1 MPPLMTSFFINDLL
15 LFTLIAMKL
24 DFRLYAKRKQK
35 KLKRDYLKP
44 LVGMALLSAFSLPV
58 LAAGTPAGL
67 TIDNTAFG
75 SFENP
80 NDAGTAIPVN
90 SNTVTLT
97 VAEIAGIDVAGVGA
111 TEAPFGVANAGPGQ
125 GDGAISSD
133 DVVYFTYT
141 ITNIGNDQTQLFI
154 PGVPANV
161 INGTFDEVAT
171 GPIEIVE
178 YNDGVNPPVAL
189 NVAVPVAGDDTGTLI
204 PAQNG
209 GSLPVDGSITV
220 RVPIK
225 LDSGLD
231 INNDTIT
238 VVLGNTVDAASQ
250 NFPFVAGGEF
260 ATANADVFTQDNTG
274 TANGDASATNPTPER
289 EASDVIVT
297 ALGTPSVDYGDAPD
311 PAAGTAAAPDAVTPA
326 DYETV
331 PGRGPSHVVD
341 NTNFLGT
348 GVDVDTTAFDD
359 AEDDGVELGGSVLQG
374 QTVVAGQA
382 ITLDVSTASG
392 TTGLLNAWIDFNRD
406 GDFDDPGEQV
416 ATDASPTA
424 DTVTINTTVPFS
436 ATDGVTYARF
446 RYSTAGGLTPTSA
459 APDGE
464 VEDYEITISASTP
477 ALRLVKR
484 VTRVGTTNFTAFV
497 DDGTPGNDDNAA
509 NWPSATYLAGEVA
522 APAEPGEEVD
532 YTIYYLSDGNTPINN
547 ISICDFVP
555 DNTTYVANSMV
566 SNLGNAGDTALTD
579 TNADADGAQ
588 QFAVGA
594 TPGAPCPG
602 AGNTDG
608 GVLINIPGTADNATA
623 PGTPTSSFGY
633 VRFTVVV
640 D

>member
-1 MPPLMTSFFINDLL
+1 
-15 LFTLIAMKL
+15 
-24 DFRLYAKRKQK
+24 
-35 KLKRDYLKP
+35 
-44 LVGMALLSAFSLPV
+44 MALLSAFSLPV

-67 TIDNTAFG
+67 TIDNTAHG

-80 NDAGTAIPVN
+80 SDPGVAIPVD

-111 TEAPFGVANAGPGQ
+111 TEAPFGVANAGSGQ
-125 GDGAISSD
+125 GDTAISSD

-161 INGTFDEVAT
+161 INGTFDAGVT
-171 GPIEIVE
+171 GPIEIIE
-178 YNDGVNPPVAL
+178 YDDGVNPPVAL
-189 NVAVPVAGDDTGTLI
+189 NVAVPVGGDDTGTLI
-204 PAQNG
+204 PGQNG

-225 LDSGLD
+225 LDSGLTVGTD
-231 INNDTIT
+231 NVT
-238 VVLGNTVDAASQ
+238 VVLGNTADAASQ

-274 TANGDASATNPTPER
+274 TDNGDASATNPNPER
-289 EASDVIVT
+289 EASAVIVT

-311 PAAGTAAAPDAVTPA
+311 PAPGTAAAPDAVTPA

-348 GVDVDTTAFDD
+348 GVDVDTAAFDD
-359 AEDDGVELGGSVLQG
+359 AEDDGVELGGSVFQG

-382 ITLDVSTASG
+382 IILDVSTATG

-424 DTVTINTTVPFS
+424 DAVTINTTVPIGAS
-436 ATDGVTYARF
+436 AGPTYARF
-446 RYSTAGGLTPTSA
+446 RYSTAGGLTPTDA

-464 VEDYEITISASTP
+464 VEDYEITISGANP

-484 VTRVGTTNFTAFV
+484 VTRVGATNFTAFV

-522 APAEPGEEVD
+522 APVEPGEEVD
-532 YTIYYLSDGNTPINN
+532 YTIYFLSDGNTPINN

-555 DNTTYVANSMV
+555 DNTTYVPNSMV

-579 TNADADGAQ
+579 TDTDADGAQ
-588 QFAVGA
+588 QFAASA

-602 AGNTDG
+602 VGNTDG
-608 GVLINIPGTADNATA
+608 GVLIAIPGTADNATA

-633 VRFTVVV
+633 VRFTVRV